1 MIRPD
6 GSVGDAGAPHCLFRY
21 EAVATV
27 PKYQQILGANIRVAR
42 KCAELSQ
49 EKLAEKADL
58 HPTYISEVERG
69 KENISIG
76 ALVRIAKPLGV
87 SVHDLTTGL

>member
-1 MIRPD
+1 MA
-6 GSVGDAGAPHCLFRY
+6 SVL
-21 EAVATV
+21 
-27 PKYQQILGANIRVAR
+27 KYQQILGENIRVAR
-42 KCAELSQ
+42 KYAELSQ

-58 HPTYISEVERG
+58 HPTYISDVERG

-87 SVHDLTTGL
+87 SVHDLTKGL